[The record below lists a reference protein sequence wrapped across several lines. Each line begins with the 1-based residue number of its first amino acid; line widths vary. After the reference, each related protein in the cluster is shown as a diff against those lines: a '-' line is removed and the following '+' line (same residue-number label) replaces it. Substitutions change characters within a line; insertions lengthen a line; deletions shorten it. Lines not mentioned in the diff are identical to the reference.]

1 MSTLPGSWSRALQL
15 VRQPRATW
23 ALLAQAQPGAGRVFF
38 GFLVPLTL
46 PALIASV
53 VGLAAVGLTTDG
65 FSYKLS
71 WREALQSVGLASAAA
86 LTGLWWMSVA
96 AQRLAPLFQAN
107 GPFAAAWSAVTHAGT
122 PLYLASLLM
131 VFPAVGRYAPVALLA
146 CVPLLHLGLKALLR
160 PADRRAVPYTAAV
173 VGAGVLWWL
182 LLSLLSSCATKT
194 VQALEVFEVLQQAVN
209 AEDAGPTVG
218 TGSRKKVSPETLNDG
233 KGGSGQ
239 APVGTGRT
247 GNGDLEL
254 EDAGLDALVGEGLG
268 MGAGANPPTRTVLQD
283 FLLEAPADTQ
293 REVVDSYAYT
303 GPRDTAAGALMHG
316 AFTNAKYVPKT
327 RGQPTYRMAITDLTE
342 QWGPQVEDLILTEV
356 AQTGG
361 ESEQRNGKVKRRITE
376 DGERFIVTQFED
388 HPNPK
393 RRLATVEWLIA
404 RRYKVVA
411 ESEGLSLEELMTWAQ
426 QVDLAG
432 LEARAK
438 AGKPVE

>member
-1 MSTLPGSWSRALQL
+1 VNALPGSWSRALQL

-23 ALLAQAQPGAGRVFF
+23 ALLAQAQPGTGRVFF
-38 GFLVPLTL
+38 GFLVPLMV
-46 PALIASV
+46 PALVASV

-71 WREALQSVGLASAAA
+71 WREAVQHVGLASAAA
-86 LTGLWWMSVA
+86 LSGLWWMSVA
-96 AQRLAPLFQAN
+96 AQRLAPVFQAK
-107 GPFAAAWSAVTHAGT
+107 GPFSAAWSAVVHAGT
-122 PLYLASLLM
+122 PLYLASLVM
-131 VFPAVGRYAPVALLA
+131 VFPAVGRYAPLALLA
-146 CVPLLHLGLKALLR
+146 CIPLLHLGLEALLR

-182 LLSLLSSCATKT
+182 LLSVLSSCATKS
-194 VQALEVFEVLQQAVN
+194 VQALEVFEVIQQAVN
-209 AEDAGPTVG
+209 AGPTMG
-218 TGSRKKVSPETLNDG
+218 TGSRKRVSPETLDDG

-239 APVGTGRT
+239 APVGKG
-247 GNGDLEL
+247 GAGSGDLEL

-283 FLLEAPADTQ
+283 FLPEAPADTQ
-293 REVVDSYAYT
+293 REVVDSYAFI

-327 RGQPTYRMAITDLTE
+327 RGQPIYRMTITDLTE

-361 ESEQRNGKVKRRITE
+361 ESEQRNGKVKRRISE
-376 DGERFIVTQFED
+376 EGARFIITQFED

-426 QVDLAG
+426 QVDLAA
-432 LEARAK
+432 LEERAK